1 MKPPEKSYKE
11 IHGTTR
17 VGDFLR
23 SIGNSKVL
31 ETVGDVLPDKGVL
44 GLIKNLVFQDDTLT
58 TEQREHALK
67 LIELDLKEAEE
78 ITKRWQADMNSDS
91 WLSKNIRPL
100 TLAALTITFFLLV
113 ILDSTFLGF
122 TVESAWIELLKNIM
136 ITVYLAYFG
145 SRGFEKVK
153 SITK

>member
-1 MKPPEKSYKE
+1 MPDDKRSYKE
-11 IHGTTR
+11 KNGKTR

-23 SIGNSKVL
+23 SIGNSSIV

-44 GLIKNLVFQDDTLT
+44 GLIKNLVFQDKSLSP
-58 TEQREHALK
+58 EQREHALK

-153 SITK
+153 NIKK